1 MVAGRIILQCVVCR
15 GDRFQ
20 YRQVSMNTPG
30 MTMMGWDWLNKSA
43 TGVVCLRCGYVH
55 QFMQPVQ
62 WETPPPTG

>member
-1 MVAGRIILQCVVCR
+1 
-15 GDRFQ
+15 
-20 YRQVSMNTPG
+20 MNTPG